1 MVRVLLPVFAAI
13 GVATAVVQ
21 LTTTG
26 CSDASGLE
34 TCLNAV
40 TASTSKCL
48 NHADADASQLETV
61 ACGCANYILS
71 YNCYASHC
79 WNRVNECEYQSYI
92 IEYLINLPI
101 AKTPVPY
108 FPTPKGAPD
117 ACSCNLGDVYEAII
131 GSISQSTTCVNNQ
144 NGGDAL
150 TNVQRIQGCECCE
163 VSAALSSIYGICPTT
178 DPTLI
183 GLNQVQSLQTN
194 LNTPIDS
201 CAPYIAQYPCES
213 DLGFSAVAGGTFYD
227 AANLPASGTATLS
240 NGPGTVTVPAS
251 GSVFTYTNPAD
262 SQVYVISAAGVKAGA
277 GDSGSGNVA
286 ATTTGSSGSGSSGGS
301 GGSGGGSA
309 TGGAASPVKTGLAG
323 QVSVGWG
330 LLSVAVLVNC
340 LIV

>member
-26 CSDASGLE
+26 CSDPSGLE
-34 TCLNAV
+34 TY
-40 TASTSKCL
+40 
-48 NHADADASQLETV
+48 ADASQLETV

-71 YNCYASHC
+71 YNCNASHC
-79 WNRVNECEYQSYI
+79 WNRVNKCEYQSYI
-92 IEYLINLPI
+92 IEYLINCPI

-117 ACSCNLGDVYEAII
+117 ACSCNVGEVYEAII

-150 TNVQRIQGCECCE
+150 TNVQRIQGCPVE
-163 VSAALSSIYGICPTT
+163 STNRTSIYGICPTT

-213 DLGFSAVAGGTFYD
+213 DLDFSAVAGGTFYD

-262 SQVYVISAAGVKAGA
+262 SQVYVISAAGVKAGG
-277 GDSGSGNVA
+277 GDSGSGNAA

-301 GGSGGGSA
+301 GESSGGSA
-309 TGGAASPVKTGLAG
+309 TGGAASPVKMGLAR

-330 LLSVAVLVNC
+330 LPSVAVLVNC